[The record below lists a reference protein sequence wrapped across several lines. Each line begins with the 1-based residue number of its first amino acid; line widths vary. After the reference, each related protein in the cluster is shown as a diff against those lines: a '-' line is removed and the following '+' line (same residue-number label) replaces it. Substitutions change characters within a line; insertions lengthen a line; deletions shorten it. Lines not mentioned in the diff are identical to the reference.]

1 MFVQRV
7 LSALGWSFALR
18 MGIQVFSW
26 AVTLI
31 VIRLLTPEDYGLMT
45 MALAYLSLAMVWRE
59 LGLNSLLIQNRTIEP
74 AEMSRIY
81 GAMIVAHL
89 LLCALLVAAAPP
101 LARLFDDDR
110 LTLVL
115 QALALS
121 LLIMPIA
128 SVPRAI
134 LQRSLNFKATT
145 TSELISNIA
154 SAAVTLSL
162 ALLGQGVW
170 ALVAGNIV
178 GSIVLS
184 LALYWASPVKV
195 RPRFDLALLRP
206 RLPFMRQ
213 TLWSQTLGQVLGPI
227 NNFIVGKMLGT
238 ASLGFYSMAREIAS
252 LPVSKASSILVSV
265 AFPAVSEIQ
274 SDPALIRSYFLRAI
288 RVQSALTYPAM
299 FGLAACAVEIV
310 PLVLGEQ
317 WRPATFLFAMTCLG
331 TPGRMITVL
340 VPALAFGRGRPDL
353 VVKCLYYA
361 LALTV
366 VTLPIGIAL
375 GGLDGLAVAV
385 LINLILNNLAHL
397 RVVMG
402 VVGSSAAEVMAQ
414 TWVATAN
421 AAVMAIGVYALG
433 LAMES
438 SLSPWAMLAA
448 KIALG
453 AAIYLP
459 LALLFDRRSIEI
471 GRLLIQKASGRD
483 KAPENAAQ

>member
-59 LGLNSLLIQNRTIEP
+59 LGLNALLIQNRTIEP
-74 AEMSRIY
+74 EEMSRIY
-81 GAMIVAHL
+81 GAIILAHIV
-89 LLCALLVAAAPP
+89 LCLLLVAAAAP
-101 LARLFDDDR
+101 LARLFDDER

-128 SVPRAI
+128 TVPRAL
-134 LQRSLNFKATT
+134 LQRALNFKATT
-145 TSELISNIA
+145 TSELVSNIA

-184 LALYWASPVKV
+184 LALYWASPIRL
-195 RPRFDLALLRP
+195 RPRFDLARLRP

-213 TLWSQTLGQVLGPI
+213 TLWSQTLGQVLAPI
-227 NNFIVGKMLGT
+227 GNFIVGKMLGT

-274 SDPALIRSYFLRAI
+274 SNPALIRSYFLRAV

-299 FGLAACAVEIV
+299 FGLAACATEIV

-317 WRPATFLFAMTCLG
+317 WRPAIFLFAMTCLG

-340 VPALAFGRGRPDL
+340 APALAFGRGRPDL

-361 LALTV
+361 LAVNV
-366 VTLPIGIAL
+366 VTLPLGILL
-375 GGLDGLAVAV
+375 GGLDGLAIAV
-385 LINLILNNLAHL
+385 LINLVLNNIAHL

-402 VVGSSAAEVMAQ
+402 VVGSSAAEVMSQ
-414 TWVATAN
+414 TRTATAN
-421 AAVMAIGVYALG
+421 AAVMAICVYLFG
-433 LAMES
+433 LAMQS
-438 SLSPWAMLAA
+438 TMSPWVLLAS
-448 KIALG
+448 KIAIG
-453 AAIYLP
+453 ALIYLP
-459 LALLFDRRSIEI
+459 LALLFDRRSLEI
-471 GRLLIQKASGRD
+471 ARQLIQKASGRD
-483 KAPENAAQ
+483 KAAENAAQ